1 VGATQLA
8 LRISPQHPSD
18 FLDASV
24 AAHDGN
30 VRGRHTTPRAFAH
43 ENVMVRARRDLREM
57 RDGKD
62 LMMGGDASHGL
73 AHL

>member
-1 VGATQLA
+1 MGATQLA

-57 RDGKD
+57 RDRKD
-62 LMMGGDASHGL
+62 LMMRCDTPHRL
-73 AHL
+73 ANL